1 MSRTISTARG
11 DVIAYDHHVASG
23 PGAVDVAVVFIAG
36 AGVFRGNDPQTTE
49 TGERLARAGIDA
61 LVFDRTG
68 RGESVAAA
76 DDPAFDLDREIQAI
90 RAVVDVAGA
99 PAVLCGH
106 SSGATLALAA
116 AAAGVPVA
124 GVVTWEAPL
133 HGFAAG
139 ATAWAAEFTRLLD
152 AGELERALEQY
163 MVDMPPEWLESLRQS
178 PEFPMMVAQTPTMR
192 ADAASLAWA
201 ESAPLPELL
210 GGIRVPVLALAGTET
225 FPGMVEAAEEVAS
238 SVHHGRAERVAG
250 ADHAWEP
257 AAMAERL
264 ATFAREA
271 VGVRA

>member
-1 MSRTISTARG
+1 MSRTITTARG
-11 DVIAYDHHVASG
+11 DVIAYDHHLAAH
-23 PGAVDVAVVFIAG
+23 PRGADVATVFIAG
-36 AGVFRGNDPQTTE
+36 AGPFRAVDPLTTE

-68 RGESVAAA
+68 RGESVAASG
-76 DDPAFDLDREIQAI
+76 DPLLDLDRELEVI
-90 RAVVDVAGA
+90 RAVVDVADA

-116 AAAGVPVA
+116 ASAGVPVA

-133 HGFAAG
+133 HGFTGG

-152 AGELERALEQY
+152 AGERERALEQY
-163 MVDMPPEWLESLRQS
+163 MVDMPAEWLESVRQS
-178 PEFPMMVAQTPTMR
+178 PEFPMTVAQTPTLR

-201 ESAPLPELL
+201 DSAPLPELL
-210 GGIRVPVLALAGTET
+210 GGIRAPVLALAGTET
-225 FPGMVEAAEEVAS
+225 FPGMVDAAEEIAAAAPD
-238 SVHHGRAERVAG
+238 GRADRVAG

-271 VGVRA
+271 VRVRA

>member
-1 MSRTISTARG
+1 MSRTITTPRG
-11 DVIAYDHHVASG
+11 DVIAYDHHLAAG
-23 PGAVDVAVVFIAG
+23 PEAADVAVVFIAG
-36 AGVFRGNDPQTTE
+36 AGPFRAIDPQTTE
-49 TGERLARAGIDA
+49 TGERLAREGIDA

-68 RGESVAAA
+68 RGESVAASGESLL
-76 DDPAFDLDREIQAI
+76 DLDREIDVI
-90 RAVVDVAGA
+90 RTVVGAAGA
-99 PAVLCGH
+99 HAVLCGH

-163 MVDMPPEWLESLRQS
+163 MVDMPPEWLESVRQS
-178 PEFPMMVAQTPTMR
+178 PEFPMMVAQAPTMR

-201 ESAPLPELL
+201 DSAPLPGLL
-210 GGIRVPVLALAGTET
+210 GDIRVPVLALAGTET
-225 FPGMVEAAEEVAS
+225 FPGMVEAAEEIAS
-238 SVHHGRAERVAG
+238 SVHDGRAERVAG